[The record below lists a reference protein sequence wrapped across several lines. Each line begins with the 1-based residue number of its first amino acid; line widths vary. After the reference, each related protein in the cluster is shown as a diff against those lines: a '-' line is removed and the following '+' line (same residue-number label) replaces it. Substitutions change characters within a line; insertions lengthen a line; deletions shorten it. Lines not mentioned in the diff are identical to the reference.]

1 MKTKIVT
8 TTSKG
13 TEGCNM
19 SHSEEMYVGKQLAK
33 VIPDGWTISFS
44 WCQIL
49 MSDMHYEIVIEKK
62 LVEIAYSKGLS
73 YWSKDFI
80 PEIAEKIKQ
89 LQKDWVAGGK
99 LIQDKFAEGIIK
111 I

>member
-1 MKTKIVT
+1 MQIQKTKIVT

-13 TEGCNM
+13 NEGCNISHGSEM
-19 SHSEEMYVGKQLAK
+19 SVGKQLAK

-49 MSDMHYEIVIEKK
+49 MTDMNYEIVIEKK
-62 LVEIAYSKGLS
+62 LVKISYNRGLS

-80 PEIAEKIKQ
+80 PEIAEKIKVLCTQ
-89 LQKDWVAGGK
+89 YTKRN
-99 LIQDKFAEGIIK
+99 
-111 I
+111 

>member
-1 MKTKIVT
+1 MGEQKTMQIQKTKIVT

-13 TEGCNM
+13 REGCNISHGGEM
-19 SHSEEMYVGKQLAK
+19 SVGKQLAK

-49 MSDMHYEIVIEKK
+49 MTDMNYEIVIEKK
-62 LVEIAYSKGLS
+62 LVKISYNRGLS

-80 PEIAEKIKQ
+80 PEIAEKIKVLCTQ
-89 LQKDWVAGGK
+89 YTKRN
-99 LIQDKFAEGIIK
+99 
-111 I
+111 